1 MGELLMLEVFRKYR
15 DVVAISGSRFLCL
28 HVRNE
33 ELEKYYEGRYGFSAV
48 SDGCGY
54 PKLMVIS
61 TEAVL
66 DLLRRVE
73 ESGKE
78 SYPS

>member
-1 MGELLMLEVFRKYR
+1 M
-15 DVVAISGSRFLCL
+15 
-28 HVRNE
+28 RNE
-33 ELEKYYEGRYGFSAV
+33 ELEKYYDERYGFSTV

>member
-48 SDGCGY
+48 SDGDGY

-66 DLLRRVE
+66 DLLRRLE
-73 ESGKE
+73 EGSI
-78 SYPS
+78 

>member
-15 DVVAISGSRFLCL
+15 DVVGISGSRFLCL
-28 HVRNE
+28 HVRNK
-33 ELEKYYEGRYGFSAV
+33 ELEKYYDERYGFSTV
-48 SDGCGY
+48 SDGEGY

-66 DLLRRVE
+66 DLLHIVE

-78 SYPS
+78 NHPS